1 MIKLLKQKWVFRL
14 AVLTPIFYLTYNLIT
29 GGINNA
35 NPLETILFY
44 FGNVAVFLL
53 LITLW
58 ISPLQAILPPKIPI
72 RIFNIHKRIF
82 GVSSFFYALLH
93 FSVYFID
100 AGSVENFFSGFQRNF
115 VIIGSVA
122 LSVLF
127 LLAATSFDWVI
138 KKMRKKNWKKFH
150 RLVYLVIILLFFHIT
165 AKDKGNYQRALV
177 YFLPL
182 VLAEMVRFYLFIR
195 QKRNL
200 FVQQKK
206 NE

>member
-1 MIKLLKQKWVFRL
+1 
-14 AVLTPIFYLTYNLIT
+14 
-29 GGINNA
+29 
-35 NPLETILFY
+35 
-44 FGNVAVFLL
+44 
-53 LITLW
+53 
-58 ISPLQAILPPKIPI
+58 
-72 RIFNIHKRIF
+72 
-82 GVSSFFYALLH
+82 
-93 FSVYFID
+93 
-100 AGSVENFFSGFQRNF
+100 
-115 VIIGSVA
+115 
-122 LSVLF
+122 
-127 LLAATSFDWVI
+127 
-138 KKMRKKNWKKFH
+138 MRKKNWKKFH